1 MERTEA
7 ALNRPSAL
15 FLFSMMALVLPA
27 PPAAAGTVRGRLV
40 LGGKPAA
47 GGTVSALPFE
57 EPFSKARREAR
68 GEPEPTPLATT
79 TTAADGTFALT
90 VSETPGRE
98 TVFRVRF
105 AAPGAVAAEHLGVRE
120 AAESEELGE
129 ITLRKAEAIAGRV
142 VGPAARPVAGARVIL
157 LPLGRFSADGGL
169 LPPVPLETTT
179 GPDGT
184 FRFEHAAPEGNQL
197 VVAAAGFAPVRVP
210 GTRAGALR
218 RPIVLAAGASLTGRV
233 EKPGGRPAAGA
244 LVRHESVGL
253 ETRWVETGED
263 GAFRLSDLP
272 LRAGTVVADAGPEG
286 FVAATVRPEAGRL
299 SGPLVLAP
307 PTVLEGRVLDA
318 ATRKAVPRAKVTA
331 GAESESRTTWTAA
344 DGSWR
349 FRGLRPGEVTV
360 RADER
365 RFVAW
370 TRNGVRLAK
379 GETVRLDIPLTYGA
393 AISGRVVDEDGF
405 PVAGAKLSVSP
416 RGETAFSIAV
426 RRLAG
431 DPGAG
436 IVSRA
441 DGSFSAE
448 RLSPGANLRITTYH
462 PDFERGVQGGVTLV
476 PGGAR
481 AGVIVALRR
490 GVVVTGA
497 VKDLEGRPVA
507 GAEVG
512 VAESRVVRSSSG
524 ARQSMSFGGFPD
536 LAPARSGPD
545 GRFELRGV
553 PPGDWAVKVKA
564 SGFATRVVDP
574 LKLSRGARPEPLEV
588 VLPPGASV
596 SGIVR
601 RKTGEGAEG
610 YLVLAREPGQP
621 PMGIDPESMSTGPDG
636 VFVLEGLEK
645 DTAYDLQLFGGAT
658 FGPGPR
664 KRGVVPPAS
673 DLEWVV
679 EGLGRI
685 EGIAVD
691 AKTGEPI
698 PSFEVSC
705 EPEQAGFD
713 GMRARR
719 GMGSLVGGGVGL
731 PVAVEAS
738 DGRFVLE
745 EIPAGTWQVVV
756 TAKGFQPGRAGGV
769 VVEEGTTTEGVDV
782 RVPRGVR
789 LEVLVLDVRT
799 RKGVPEASVSIDTET
814 GAPAFGDG
822 ALGGSALQ
830 TDVDGKVEGEG
841 LAPGKVTVTVH
852 HPDYTGATEST
863 LLSEAG
869 GRVEVALSRGGALA
883 GVVLSE
889 TRQRVP
895 GAEVS
900 LVGAGTEGRR
910 FGTGGETV
918 ADGSG
923 RFRFEHLAPGRYTLR
938 ARAAGQ
944 ATEPVEAV
952 LLGEQGNED
961 VTLVLTGGA
970 TLRGAVT
977 GLPAELRA
985 DVTVNASGPNDYWAS
1000 ARTGPDGRFELS
1012 GAPAGTISLRATA
1025 GRFLSGS
1032 TRSALATVTLA
1043 EGQREAEADVVFE
1056 EGGVLSG
1063 RVLRGGQPV
1072 PEARVSANDMR
1083 LWLSASARTDES
1095 GAYRI
1100 EGLEAGSYTVVVRT
1114 SLDTDGRGVT
1124 REVRVDGEATLDVDL
1139 PTASLFGVVV
1149 DAATKRPLADARV
1162 AAGPD
1167 DPATGRTGWAT
1178 TDSSGRF
1185 LVEAL
1190 GTGAHTLVVRRSGYQ
1205 EVRETAEATEAGGD
1219 AGTIEMTRGDGLE
1232 LNVRDGIFGLPLGS
1246 VSVRVTDPAGAIVLS
1261 TWVGLDGEGKGEI
1274 RSLRPGRYGLV
1285 LGSDGYATKLVESVV
1300 VPGAPLPVVLTPG
1313 GSVEVRSGE
1322 ASRARGAA
1330 MLRDTAGR
1338 PYPYRAR
1345 GGAGELSLSPAGTQL
1360 LPNLAPGSYTLGVE
1374 GAAPKAFTVT
1384 EGSRTVV
1391 ELP

>member
-1 MERTEA
+1 M
-7 ALNRPSAL
+7 NRPSAL
-15 FLFSMMALVLPA
+15 YFLWVMALVLPA

-40 LGGKPAA
+40 LGGKPAV

-57 EPFSKARREAR
+57 EPFSMARREAR

-90 VSETPGRE
+90 VPETPGRE

-129 ITLRKAEAIAGRV
+129 ITLRKAEALAGRV
-142 VGPAARPVAGARVIL
+142 VGPAARPIAGARVAL
-157 LPLGRFSADGGL
+157 SPQGRFSADGGL

-197 VVAAAGFAPVRVP
+197 VVAAAGFAPVCVP

-244 LVRHESVGL
+244 LVRSESVGL

-286 FVAATVRPEAGRL
+286 FVETTVRLEARGL

-318 ATRKAVPRAKVTA
+318 ATRKPVPRARVTA
-331 GAESESRTTWTAA
+331 GTESESRMTWTAA

-349 FRGLRPGEVTV
+349 FRGFRPGEATV
-360 RADER
+360 RVDER

-370 TRNGVRLAK
+370 TRSGVRLAK
-379 GETVRLDIPLTYGA
+379 GETVRLDVPLAYGA
-393 AISGRVVDEDGF
+393 AISGRVVDEDGL

-448 RLSPGANLRITTYH
+448 RLSPGASQRITTSH

-481 AGVIVALRR
+481 TGVIVTLRR

-524 ARQSMSFGGFPD
+524 TRHSMSFGPFPD

-564 SGFATRVVDP
+564 SGFATTVVDP

-621 PMGIDPESMSTGPDG
+621 PMGIDPESMATGPDG
-636 VFVLEGLEK
+636 VFVLEGLK
-645 DTAYDLQLFGGAT
+645 RDTVYDLQLFGGAT
-658 FGPGPR
+658 FGPGPT

-705 EPEQAGFD
+705 EPEQAGFG
-713 GMRARR
+713 GMRERR

-745 EIPAGTWQVVV
+745 EIPAGTWQVVA

-789 LEVLVLDVRT
+789 LEVLVLDART

-822 ALGGSALQ
+822 ALGGSALH

-863 LLSEAG
+863 LVSEAG

-900 LVGAGTEGRR
+900 LEGAGTEGRR
-910 FGTGGETV
+910 FGAGETV

-952 LLGEQGNED
+952 LLGEEGNED
-961 VTLVLTGGA
+961 VTLVLSGGA
-970 TLRGAVT
+970 ILRGAVT

-1025 GRFLSGS
+1025 GRYASGS

-1043 EGQREAEADVVFE
+1043 EGQREAEADVAFE
-1056 EGGVLSG
+1056 EGGILSG

-1083 LWLSASARTDES
+1083 RWLSASARTDES

-1100 EGLEAGSYTVVVRT
+1100 EGLAAGSYTVVVRT
-1114 SLDTDGRGVT
+1114 SLDADGRGVT

-1190 GTGAHTLVVRRSGYQ
+1190 GTGAHTLVIRRSGYQ

-1232 LNVRDGIFGLPLGS
+1232 LSVRDGIFGIPLGS
-1246 VSVRVTDPAGAIVLS
+1246 VSVRGTDPAGSIVFS
-1261 TWVGLDGEGKGEI
+1261 TRVSLDGEGKGEL
-1274 RSLRPGRYGLV
+1274 RSLRPGRYSLV
-1285 LGSDGYATKLVESVV
+1285 LGSDGYATKPVEGVV
-1300 VPGAPLPVVLTPG
+1300 VPGAPLAVALTPG

-1330 MLRDTAGR
+1330 MLRDATGR
-1338 PYPYRAR
+1338 PYPYRAW
-1345 GGAGELSLSPAGTQL
+1345 GGAGEVSLSAAGTQL

-1384 EGSRTVV
+1384 EGGRTLV